1 MAVNKAQLIETL
13 KQQVSA
19 IDESE
24 RIAGYR
30 QELLVTLAGIVEVES
45 ANRVRKTS
53 VQQDVTAKCET
64 LGMAL
69 LDGGWQR

>member
-19 IDESE
+19 IEESE

-30 QELLVTLAGIVEVES
+30 KELLVTLAEIVEVES

-53 VQQDVTAKCET
+53 VQQDVTGKCET
-64 LGMAL
+64 LGMTL
-69 LDGGWQR
+69 LDGGWQG